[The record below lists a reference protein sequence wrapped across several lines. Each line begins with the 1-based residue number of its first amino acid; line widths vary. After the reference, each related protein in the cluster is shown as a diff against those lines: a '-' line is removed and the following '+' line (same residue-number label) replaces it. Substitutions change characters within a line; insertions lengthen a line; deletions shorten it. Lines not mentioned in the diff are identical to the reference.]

1 MSAFVLKII
10 AIIAMTCDHMS
21 YLIFGH
27 ASFLNYIGRIA
38 FPIFAYQITEGYIH
52 THSLKKYFLRLCAF
66 ALISQIPFYL
76 FTSIFTD
83 SFSLNIFFTLL
94 LGLLG
99 VTIYDKID
107 KLGAKNNYFH
117 RLFNFISFVLT
128 GCIAYFASFIH
139 ADYGA
144 FGVMIIFFFYVFRNH
159 KLLMNI
165 SFIISVLVYYG
176 EKLIIPPFAS
186 IYLGFAV
193 CTIIPLLFINL
204 YNHKKGKD
212 IKYFLYLFYPVH
224 LLIIYL
230 LSLIVNS

>member
-10 AIIAMTCDHMS
+10 AIIAMTCDHLS

-27 ASFLNYIGRIA
+27 SSFLNYIGRLA

-52 THSLKKYFLRLCAF
+52 THSLKKYFLRLFAF

-94 LGLLG
+94 LGLTSI
-99 VTIYDKID
+99 TIYDKID
-107 KLGAKNNYFH
+107 KIEYKSKYIH
-117 RLFNFISFVLT
+117 RLFNLLSFILT
-128 GCIAYFASFIH
+128 CSIAYFASFVH
-139 ADYGA
+139 TDYGA

-176 EKLIIPPFAS
+176 KKLIIPPFAS

-230 LSLIVNS
+230 LNFIVNS